1 MKVLIQENHKIS
13 GLDRRKKLTFS
24 KFFTPYGRMLPN
36 GNIKPFGN
44 KELL

>member
-13 GLDRRKKLTFS
+13 GRGRRKKLTS
-24 KFFTPYGRMLPN
+24 PKFFTPYGRMLSN
-36 GNIKPFGN
+36 GKNKPFGT